1 MHVLLRSA
9 VRDDAAQ
16 HSLLRP
22 SSDRQNTG
30 HGLDGR
36 SVVRH
41 IRAGW
46 HRRGGRTLIFPAESS
61 ASANVST
68 PPTSPFAQTQERIIM
83 DTAVVVSV
91 RRLWP
96 VADHRRCVGLLRH
109 RAWHRVWRPQG
120 AEVAH
125 IAAHRLLL
133 VHSSHPADQSEQ
145 KSTSTTHH
153 LLALSTVLDCSAG
166 RVLRLLHSQCR
177 GRSRS
182 RESPG
187 Q

>member
-9 VRDDAAQ
+9 LRDDAAQ

-22 SSDRQNTG
+22 SSDRQNTR

-46 HRRGGRTLIFPAESS
+46 HRRGGGTLIFPPESS
-61 ASANVST
+61 ASANVPT
-68 PPTSPFAQTQERIIM
+68 PSTSPFVQNEERIIM

-96 VADHRRCVGLLRH
+96 VVDHRRCVCVLRH
-109 RAWHRVWRPQG
+109 RAWHRVRRRQG

-133 VHSSHPADQSEQ
+133 VHPSHPADQSEK
-145 KSTSTTHH
+145 KSTSTNHH
-153 LLALSTVLDCSAG
+153 LLALSTVLDCPAG

-177 GRSRS
+177 R
-182 RESPG
+182 
-187 Q
+187 